1 MSLKISKKF
10 ATSQK
15 VYSTL
20 KKRLLMTNA
29 TETHVNYL
37 KKFVCG
43 NDWLLFSSE
52 KYNLVIY
59 GLWTLNGIIE
69 IIIITIFCHSRYI
82 LRERWTYSKCTGKI
96 SAGDKTR
103 MLFSYLSS
111 FFSLSFLFLPLSLSF
126 HFSQTLS
133 FSLNL
138 LLSHYLTLSLYPL
151 CFYISHIYMY
161 LFLEFIF

>member
-1 MSLKISKKF
+1 
-10 ATSQK
+10 
-15 VYSTL
+15 
-20 KKRLLMTNA
+20 MTNA

-43 NDWLLFSSE
+43 NDWLLFSFE

-59 GLWTLNGIIE
+59 GVWTLNGIIE

-103 MLFSYLSS
+103 MLFSYLSFFFLS
-111 FFSLSFLFLPLSLSF
+111 RFFFSLSFLFLSLVSFSPSLSLFSF
-126 HFSQTLS
+126 LSNSLFFSQ
-133 FSLNL
+133 SLTIS
-138 LLSHYLTLSLYPL
+138 LSHS
-151 CFYISHIYMY
+151 ISISP
-161 LFLEFIF
+161 LFLYITHIHVFVSRIHFLTSRTGVSNSK